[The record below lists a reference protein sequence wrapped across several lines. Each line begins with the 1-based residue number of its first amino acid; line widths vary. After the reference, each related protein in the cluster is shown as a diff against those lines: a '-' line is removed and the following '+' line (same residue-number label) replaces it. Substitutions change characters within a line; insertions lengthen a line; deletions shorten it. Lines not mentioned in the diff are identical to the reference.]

1 LKGRWSRA
9 KKTVLALKIQSVMYS
24 SMRMP
29 NEKYFKYPQNKIVIF
44 LMGKAKTAL
53 SGLYCFIKLL

>member
-1 LKGRWSRA
+1 
-9 KKTVLALKIQSVMYS
+9 MYS

-29 NEKYFKYPQNKIVIF
+29 NGKYFKYPQNKIVIF